1 MARVIDHHEPSA
13 EELMARVRTLRIV
26 AERAVSELFAGEYS
40 SAFRGRGMEFS
51 EVREY
56 EPGDDV
62 RAIDWNVTARAGR
75 PFIKRFQE
83 ERELTVMLALD
94 MSASLAFG
102 SADRLKQ
109 RVAAELC
116 AMLALAATR
125 SNDRVGLL
133 VFGGEDEVH
142 LPARKGPNHALRVM
156 REVLGFRARGRS
168 ESMSGALEELR
179 RTLRRRAVVFL
190 ISDFLTDLSHEGFV
204 APLSL
209 LRRRH
214 DVTAISVG
222 DRRERELPRS
232 GMFELED
239 AETGRRA
246 VVDASSAR
254 VRRAFERRAAERDR
268 ALDAALARARVDR
281 LRIEA
286 GEDYAHALMRHFRM
300 RERRR

>member
-1 MARVIDHHEPSA
+1 
-13 EELMARVRTLRIV
+13 MARVRTLRIV

-94 MSASLAFG
+94 MSSSLAFG
-102 SADRLKQ
+102 SGERLKS

-125 SNDRVGLL
+125 SNDKVGLL
-133 VFGGEDEVH
+133 VFGGGQEVH
-142 LPARKGPNHALRVM
+142 LPARKGSNHALRIM
-156 REVLGFRARGRS
+156 REVLGYRAGGASARMS
-168 ESMSGALEELR
+168 EPLEELR

-190 ISDFLTDLSHEGFV
+190 ISDFLTDLSYDAFV

-209 LRRRH
+209 LRRKH
-214 DVTAISVG
+214 DVTAISVT

-232 GMFELED
+232 GLYELED
-239 AETGRRA
+239 AETGQRA
-246 VVDASSAR
+246 VVDASSGR
-254 VRRAFERRAAERDR
+254 VRRAFEASAVRREK
-268 ALDAALARARVDR
+268 ALDNALARAKVDR
-281 LRIEA
+281 LQIEA
-286 GEDYAHALMRHFRM
+286 GEDYAHALMRFFRM